1 MTTKNMELAKRME
14 YSNVLHNTPRARAIQ
29 LGIQLG
35 QHAASAGL
43 TQEQVAE
50 KCGYQQG
57 TISRVFAGKYPAK
70 SEVLCAIAEAIGCE
84 LKIETINGPE
94 WGEKI

>member
-1 MTTKNMELAKRME
+1 MQN
-14 YSNVLHNTPRARAIQ
+14 NTPRARAIQ

-35 QHAASAGL
+35 EHAEKLGL

-50 KCGYQQG
+50 RCKGKYQQG

-84 LKIETINGPE
+84 LKILNLNGSE
-94 WGEKI
+94 GGEKI

>member
-1 MTTKNMELAKRME
+1 MALGSIVKQN
-14 YSNVLHNTPRARAIQ
+14 NTPRARAIA
-29 LGIQLG
+29 LGIKLCEY
-35 QHAASAGL
+35 AANIPL

-50 KCGYQQG
+50 KCGFAQG

-84 LKIETINGPE
+84 IKIINSSET
-94 WGEKI
+94 GEKI